1 MIQRLI
7 EHLKAKGY
15 RVEERVPD
23 HDPFPREHHWAV
35 KVLNGPSLIVKDTE
49 EEQPEL
55 ALWCLKEIGRLGWKF
70 DLSNYIIDRPPFDDG
85 RRYEVELYAD
95 GQIGSIAC
103 GTTMTTAAIGAL
115 CSLPKEPQDGGG

>member
-49 EEQPEL
+49 EEQPE
-55 ALWCLKEIGRLGWKF
+55 ALVWCLKELERRDTLRWCLMPDRMRI
-70 DLSNYIIDRPPFDDG
+70 DLK
-85 RRYEVELYAD
+85 
-95 GQIGSIAC
+95 QIGYSCNGYRAK
-103 GTTMTTAAIGAL
+103 TMTAAAIQAL